1 MSDNKRNH
9 NMTSTKTTVFAVYE
23 KDRITEQVKLKE
35 VFDNF
40 HDAHEWAE
48 DMMDIHGEDKGYKVV
63 KE

>member
-1 MSDNKRNH
+1 MKI
-9 NMTSTKTTVFAVYE
+9 TETFAVYE

-40 HDAHEWAE
+40 HNAHKWAE
-48 DMMDIHGEDKGYKVV
+48 DMMGIHGEDKGYKVV